1 MKYILRLV
9 LCACLLI
16 MGSTTTVNAQSYKN
30 AIGIKGGYPG
40 YGSLNFKHFMS
51 SSTALELS
59 VGGNNHYFWGQGLYE
74 IQAKLGDGFEW
85 YYGIGADLG
94 SYNNNYYYNYNNK
107 YYNGGFF
114 LGIDGVLGIEYTFK
128 ALPLNI
134 AFDVQPTVR
143 VVPYFRFG
151 VNGAFALRFAIK

>member
-1 MKYILRLV
+1 MKYILRVFVGLSII
-9 LCACLLI
+9 LT
-16 MGSTTTVNAQSYKN
+16 STSGLNAQSYKN

-40 YGSLNFKHFMS
+40 FGSLNFKHFMG
-51 SSTALELS
+51 SSTAIELS
-59 VGGNNHYFWGQGLYE
+59 VGGSNNFLWLQGLYE
-74 IQAKLGDGFEW
+74 IQAELGEGFEW

-94 SYNNNYYYNYNNK
+94 SYRNNYYYK
-107 YYNGGFF
+107 YKDNIYNGGFF

-134 AFDVQPTVR
+134 AFDLQPTVR
-143 VVPYFRFG
+143 VVPYFGFG